1 VERRWKVLAVVA
13 LGTFVGFLDVTI
25 ANIAFPEIAADFD
38 DVSLGSL
45 SWVLNGYAVIYAA
58 LLVPIGRV
66 ADMIGRKRVF
76 LSGLALF
83 TIFSIAAAAAP
94 TAETLIAA
102 RVLQGAAAAALV
114 PTGLALLLPE
124 FPPEQRA
131 TAVGIWGA
139 VAAVSAALGPVL
151 GGLIVEVADWRWV
164 FAVNLPIG
172 IAGLIAGSRVLTES
186 RDPDRRAVPDA
197 IGAVAVALSVGL
209 LSLGLVQ
216 GEDWGWGSTEVLG
229 SFAAALILGAIA
241 IQRSRRHAAPVFELD
256 LWRVRSFAVA
266 NAGMLLFSVAFY
278 AMLFANVLFLVNVW
292 GYGILT
298 AGLAIA
304 PGPLTAMVFAV
315 VAGPI
320 ADRRGQR
327 AVLVPGTL
335 LFAVSMGWAMVAAGA
350 DSNYAGVFLPAML
363 VGGAG
368 VGLTYPALS
377 SAAAASLPPA
387 RFATGAALNMTARQV
402 GAVLGVA
409 LVVATLG
416 TPSPAEAIAAF
427 DRAWAV
433 SGIAAAL
440 AALTTA
446 MLGRVT
452 VAEPTPEALTA

>member
-25 ANIAFPEIAADFD
+25 ANIAFPEIARDFSD
-38 DVSLGSL
+38 SSVASL

-58 LLVPIGRV
+58 LLVPVGRL
-66 ADMIGRKRVF
+66 ADLVGRRRVF
-76 LSGLALF
+76 LTGLALF
-83 TIFSIAAAAAP
+83 TAFSMAAAIAP
-94 TAETLIAA
+94 TPELLIAA

-124 FPPEQRA
+124 FPPAQRA

-139 VAAVSAALGPVL
+139 VAAVSAALGPPL

-172 IAGLIAGSRVLTES
+172 IAGLVAGARVLRES
-186 RDPDRRAVPDA
+186 RDPDRTRLPDA
-197 IGAVAVALSVGL
+197 VGAAAVGL
-209 LSLGLVQ
+209 LALGLVQ
-216 GEDWGWGSTEVLG
+216 GEDWGWGSARVLG
-229 SFAAALILGAIA
+229 AFAASAAFGAVA
-241 IQRSRRHAAPVFELD
+241 INRSRSHPAPVFELD

-278 AMLFANVLFLVNVW
+278 AMLFANVLFLAEVW
-292 GYGILT
+292 QYDILK
-298 AGLAIA
+298 AGLAIS
-304 PGPLTAMVFAV
+304 PGPLTAVGFALV
-315 VAGPI
+315 GGRI

-335 LFAVSMGWAMVAAGA
+335 LFAVSMGWAMLTAGTSP
-350 DSNYAGVFLPAML
+350 DYLGVFLPAMI

-409 LVVATLG
+409 LVVAVVG
-416 TPSPAEAIAAF
+416 TPAPDEALAAF
-427 DRAWAV
+427 ERAWAV
-433 SGIAAAL
+433 SGGAAAL
-440 AALTTA
+440 AAVASA
-446 MLGRVT
+446 MLGRVRVT
-452 VAEPTPEALTA
+452 EPATDAIPA